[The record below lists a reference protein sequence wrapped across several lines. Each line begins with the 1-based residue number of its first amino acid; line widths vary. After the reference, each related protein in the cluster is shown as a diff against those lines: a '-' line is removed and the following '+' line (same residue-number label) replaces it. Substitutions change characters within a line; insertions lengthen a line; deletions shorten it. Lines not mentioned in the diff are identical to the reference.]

1 MIGVFSIQS
10 LSENPS
16 APTKVACYGRG
27 RGNYHILGSC
37 NGLLGVIDPQYDT
50 RESRVILWN
59 PSTGLTSE
67 WLEMGGSLAYYGFGY
82 DHVHDVYKLFA
93 VVTAK
98 SGETAAKICTLGANS
113 WRTIQDAPFR
123 FGHRAGFF
131 VSGTLNWMVWLTLQD
146 AVIVSLDLG
155 KEIYRQLSLPDRD
168 IHGDLINYRPVL
180 GVLRNW
186 LAYCCDHKKTHWVVW
201 LMKEHGV
208 HQSWTKLAM
217 IPHHPEICNWS
228 SYLSLRP
235 LSISEND
242 VLLARAPSAK
252 LVLYNLNDGRLDFP
266 MIDSSSDGMLNYP
279 MSERLA
285 ARNLH
290 IYHESLVS
298 PSHCGLR
305 SCLSEMPLIKP
316 SLWLLKRLFAFG
328 YSFNLLLVKA
338 SPHYL
343 LYC

>member
-1 MIGVFSIQS
+1 MIGVSSIQS

-180 GVLRNW
+180 GVLRNC
-186 LAYCCDHKKTHWVVW
+186 LAVCFDHKKTHWVVW
-201 LMKEHGV
+201 MMKEYGI
-208 HQSWTKLAM
+208 QPSWTKLVI
-217 IPHHPEICNWS
+217 IPHVERWLDR
-228 SYLSLRP
+228 LSRSLNP
-235 LSISEND
+235 LYISED
-242 VLLARAPSAK
+242 GVVLAATSSSK
-252 LVLYNLNDGRLDFP
+252 LVLYNSNNGRLNCSMAESNIGFDV
-266 MIDSSSDGMLNYP
+266 
-279 MSERLA
+279 R
-285 ARNLH
+285 
-290 IYHESLVS
+290 IYHESLIS
-298 PSHCGLR
+298 PRH
-305 SCLSEMPLIKP
+305 
-316 SLWLLKRLFAFG
+316 
-328 YSFNLLLVKA
+328 
-338 SPHYL
+338 
-343 LYC
+343 